1 MASRLEREHAP
12 RRAAQPQ
19 RPERRG
25 DRHGPR
31 LLRVGSWGLGRP
43 HAPVPGRG
51 PLKNTEFPQE
61 VLSWGLNG
69 TVLRSL
75 TAIQEKLN

>member
-1 MASRLEREHAP
+1 MARGCCVRAP
-12 RRAAQPQ
+12 GAEDARTFQSPAT
-19 RPERRG
+19 
-25 DRHGPR
+25 D
-31 LLRVGSWGLGRP
+31 
-43 HAPVPGRG
+43 